1 MNLDE
6 ARKKVEEIETY
17 AERWRRGTIP
27 ASNARELFSLTRT
40 LIIELEQTK
49 DALAKSRR
57 AHDVT
62 NEAYADE
69 REVYALSVKK
79 ENTLQSE
86 KAELQAEVER
96 LKTDYEG
103 ACKTIAEM
111 HAAAVG
117 EIRGPSRGVVE
128 DMADLY
134 REKAELES
142 KLCEETAKNA
152 SLQVA
157 LDEAKNVGHLK
168 DRRKKI
174 E

>member
-1 MNLDE
+1 MENMNLDE

-57 AHDVT
+57 AHDIT

-79 ENTLQSE
+79 ENTLQ
-86 KAELQAEVER
+86 
-96 LKTDYEG
+96 
-103 ACKTIAEM
+103 
-111 HAAAVG
+111 
-117 EIRGPSRGVVE
+117 
-128 DMADLY
+128 
-134 REKAELES
+134 REKAELEA
-142 KLCEETAKNA
+142 KL
-152 SLQVA
+152 VY
-157 LDEAKNVGHLK
+157 GFY
-168 DRRKKI
+168 
-174 E
+174 